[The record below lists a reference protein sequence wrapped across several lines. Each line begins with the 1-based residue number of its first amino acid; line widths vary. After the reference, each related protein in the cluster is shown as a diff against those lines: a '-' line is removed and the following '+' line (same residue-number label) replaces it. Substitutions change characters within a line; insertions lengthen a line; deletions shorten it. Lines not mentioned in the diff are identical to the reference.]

1 LKIAFYDA
9 KPYDKVWFD
18 TLAGQYDCEL
28 KYFDFKLNA
37 ETACLA
43 KGAEVVCIFVND
55 NADDE
60 TLGILHTNGVKLL
73 ALRCAGY
80 NNVNFKSARGKIHV
94 VRVPEYSPAAVA
106 EHAMALLLTLNRKT
120 HRAYGRTRDN
130 NFSINGFIGIDLVGK
145 TAGII
150 GTGKIGRVF
159 AGICKGFG
167 MDVLAYDPYPADDL
181 DVKYIGLD
189 ELLETSDIISLHC
202 PLTPDTRHII
212 NAVSLT
218 KMKPHSIII
227 NTSRGALIDTS
238 ALIDA
243 LKNRII
249 GGAGLDVYEEE
260 SEYFFEDLSDTII
273 KDDELSRL
281 LTFPNVLLTSH
292 QAFFTEEAMR
302 EIAQTTLENVR
313 AFAEGAVLDN
323 EICYKCDGPCVK
335 QDKKNKGRCF

>member
-1 LKIAFYDA
+1 LKIAFYDT

-18 TLAGQYDCEL
+18 KIAGESGAEI

-37 ETACLA
+37 ETARLS
-43 KGAEVVCIFVND
+43 KDFDVVCIFVND
-55 NADDE
+55 NADRQVLD
-60 TLGILHTNGVKLL
+60 ILHENGVKLL

-80 NNVNFKSARGKIHV
+80 NNVDFKTAYGKIHV
-94 VRVPEYSPAAVA
+94 VRVPDYSPAAVA

-120 HRAYGRTRDN
+120 HRAYSRTRDN
-130 NFSINGFIGIDLVGK
+130 NFSINGFIGIDLAGK
-145 TAGII
+145 TAGVI

-159 AGICKGFG
+159 TGICKGFG
-167 MDVLAYDPYPADDL
+167 MKVLAFDPYPAEGL
-181 DVKYIGLD
+181 DAEYTGLD
-189 ELLETSDIISLHC
+189 ELFAGSDIISLHC
-202 PLTPDTRHII
+202 PLTPETRHII
-212 NAVSLT
+212 NRENLE
-218 KMKPHSIII
+218 KMKSHAIII

-243 LKNRII
+243 LKNYII

-281 LTFPNVLLTSH
+281 LTLPNVLLTSH

-302 EIAQTTLENVR
+302 EIALITMENVK
-313 AFAEGAVLDN
+313 AFKEDKPLEN
-323 EICYKCDGPCVK
+323 EICYKCDGPCN
-335 QDKKNKGRCF
+335 KNEKSGRCF

>member
-1 LKIAFYDA
+1 LKIAFYDT
-9 KPYDKVWFD
+9 KPYDKIWFD
-18 TLAGQYDCEL
+18 RITEKFGAEI

-37 ETACLA
+37 ETACLS
-43 KGAEVVCIFVND
+43 KGFDAVCIFVND
-55 NADDE
+55 SADEE
-60 TLGILHTNGVKLL
+60 TLDILHRNGVKLL

-80 NNVNFKSARGKIHV
+80 NNVDFKTAYGKIHV

-106 EHAMALLLTLNRKT
+106 EHAIALLLTLNRKT
-120 HRAYGRTRDN
+120 HRAYSRTRDN

-167 MDVLAYDPYPADDL
+167 MKVLASDPYPAEGL
-181 DVKYIGLD
+181 DVEYVGLD
-189 ELLETSDIISLHC
+189 ELLANSDVISLHC
-202 PLTPDTRHII
+202 PLVPETRHII
-212 NAVSLT
+212 NRENLG
-218 KMKPHSIII
+218 KMKSHAIVI
-227 NTSRGALIDTS
+227 NTSRGALIDTP
-238 ALIDA
+238 ALIEA
-243 LKNRII
+243 LKTYKI

-302 EIAQTTLENVR
+302 EIALTTMENVK
-313 AFAEGAVLDN
+313 AFKDDKPLDN
-323 EICYKCDGPCVK
+323 EICYKCGGPC
-335 QDKKNKGRCF
+335 DKKENTGRCF